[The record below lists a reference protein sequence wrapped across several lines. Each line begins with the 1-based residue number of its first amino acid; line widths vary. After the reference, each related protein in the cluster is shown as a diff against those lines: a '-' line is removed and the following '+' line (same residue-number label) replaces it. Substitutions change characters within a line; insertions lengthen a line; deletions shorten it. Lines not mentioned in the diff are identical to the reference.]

1 RPWGGVDGAF
11 GLQWSDRDFVAIGEE
26 AFVPASRSRDLGL
39 FWIGERRFG
48 DVKLEVGA
56 RHDRNEVAV
65 DASEAIGPSRDFD
78 TTSASAALKWD
89 ATDALHFSFGLD
101 RAQRSPTAEE
111 LYSDGL
117 HVATASVELGAPDLD
132 VETANRAELGLHWH
146 AGALKFNA
154 ALYEVRFADFIYL
167 ADTGIDSDEGPVRA
181 WTQGDARFRGAEA
194 SLDWSI
200 ADNATGAWALR
211 VFGDVVRGELDG
223 SGTRNVTLALEDG
236 PVDVS
241 LSNSGNLPRIAPS
254 RIGGELRWERG
265 PLHASLGAVR
275 YARQDDVAAFETPT
289 PGYTL
294 VDTHISWHVDTESGN
309 GWELFLDGRNLLDE
323 DARVHTS
330 PLKDLAPL
338 PGRGVTVGVRAY
350 F

>member
-1 RPWGGVDGAF
+1 MPIRTPP
-11 GLQWSDRDFVAIGEE
+11 QN
-26 AFVPASRSRDLGL
+26 PHDLGRHDIPDIL
-39 FWIGERRFG
+39 RTIHAEVRERFGERIAE
-48 DVKLEVGA
+48 L
-56 RHDRNEVAV
+56 
-65 DASEAIGPSRDFD
+65 
-78 TTSASAALKWD
+78 AA
-89 ATDALHFSFGLD
+89 
-101 RAQRSPTAEE
+101 TAE
-111 LYSDGL
+111 G
-117 HVATASVELGAPDLD
+117 
-132 VETANRAELGLHWH
+132 
-146 AGALKFNA
+146 
-154 ALYEVRFADFIYL
+154 
-167 ADTGIDSDEGPVRA
+167 
-181 WTQGDARFRGAEA
+181 
-194 SLDWSI
+194 
-200 ADNATGAWALR
+200 
-211 VFGDVVRGELDG
+211 
-223 SGTRNVTLALEDG
+223 G